1 MTEKKKDKKEDFC
14 LACAAAPAL
23 VSAISGAG
31 AAIES
36 KDASK
41 DNTSDKKKDTIIRDV
56 LIGVSVVSAIVA
68 VVMLL
73 KKNGKKRKK
82 RRR

>member
-1 MTEKKKDKKEDFC
+1 MTGKDKKEDFC

-31 AAIES
+31 AAIEA

-41 DNTSDKKKDTIIRDV
+41 DTAASTNTKKDTIIRDV

>member
-1 MTEKKKDKKEDFC
+1 MTEKDKKEDFC

-31 AAIES
+31 AAIEA

-41 DNTSDKKKDTIIRDV
+41 DTASTNTKKDTIIRDV